1 MIKINGNTIVI
12 GDIHGQYNDFVKI
25 FGIIGNKYGDIQTLL
40 QKQHILFLG
49 DYVDRGYYSI

>member
-25 FGIIGNKYGDIQTLL
+25 FGIIGNKYGDI
-40 QKQHILFLG
+40 
-49 DYVDRGYYSI
+49 